1 MSRKMWP
8 HLWVHF
14 LLSAHLWVRLFSGH
28 RYGRILLR
36 DHICGYIFS
45 WVRLWVHN
53 NEKLGVGTNM
63 ATFFSVGTN
72 VGTNVPANVGT
83 LNILKIH

>member
-1 MSRKMWP
+1 MSRKMYP

-14 LLSAHLWVRLFSGH
+14 LLSAHLLVRLFSVY
-28 RYGRILLR
+28 RYGHILLR

-45 WVRLWVHN
+45 WVHLWVRN

-63 ATFFSVGTN
+63 VTFFSVGIS
-72 VGTNVPANVGT
+72 VGTNVSANVGT
-83 LNILKIH
+83 LNILKIY